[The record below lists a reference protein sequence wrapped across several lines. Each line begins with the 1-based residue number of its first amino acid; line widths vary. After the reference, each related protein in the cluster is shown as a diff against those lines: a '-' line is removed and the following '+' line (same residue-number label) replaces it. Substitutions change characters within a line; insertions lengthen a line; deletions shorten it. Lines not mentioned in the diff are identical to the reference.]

1 MSKSFATG
9 RTEGVLNG
17 LLLDLRDRLK
27 PPLWEFI
34 NRAAKQ
40 AEERRWNLYLVGGIV
55 RDLLVHQFDDRCP
68 ILFTD
73 IDLVVD
79 GFEGTAVTNGGIE
92 LAKILKQLYPNT
104 RVEIHPKFQTA
115 DLIWKHD
122 PEFDSLSIDFATAR
136 TEYYPYP
143 GASPVVRASSIR
155 QDLYRRDFTVNAF
168 ALQLTQPDRGKL
180 LDFFGGR
187 EDLKNRLIR
196 VLHPQS
202 FFDDPTRIYRA
213 VRYTLRLK
221 SELEAQTRSYLNAA
235 IDSGIHRQIQTEQT
249 KVPGV
254 QTRLKKEIKYMLEA
268 PYWQTELKQLANL
281 GALKFIHP
289 QLTLDNRLFRQ
300 MQAIDRGLRRF
311 HSFLKVR
318 IDRWVILLELLLTR
332 LDAEDGLQVAANL
345 QLSEDS
351 LDRLHKFYRFREHTL
366 ERLSQSQRTSEI
378 VSVLQPHDLPF
389 LILIAVC
396 SSRSI
401 RRKIWQYIT
410 QWSQIKPMLNGE
422 DLKRMGYRPSPQ
434 FKEILEEVKIR
445 TLDGEFG
452 DRTQAETFVLKN
464 YSPQ

>member
-1 MSKSFATG
+1 MD
-9 RTEGVLNG
+9 G

-27 PPLWEFI
+27 PPLWEFV

-79 GFEGTAVTNGGIE
+79 GFEGTAVANGGIE
-92 LAKILKQLYPNT
+92 LAKTLQPLYPNT

-143 GASPVVRASSIR
+143 GASPVVQASSIR

-213 VRYTLRLK
+213 VRYTLRLQ
-221 SELEAQTRSYLNAA
+221 SELEVQTRSYLNAA

-268 PYWQTELKQLANL
+268 PYWQTELKQLAEL

-289 QLTLDNRLFRQ
+289 QLTLDDRLFRQ
-300 MQAIDRGLRRF
+300 MQALDRGLQKF
-311 HSFLKVR
+311 HSFLNVR
-318 IDRWVILLELLLTR
+318 IDRWIILLELLLTS
-332 LDAEDGLQVAANL
+332 LEAEDCLQVAANL

-351 LDRLHKFYRFREHTL
+351 LDRLQKFYRFWKNDL
-366 ERLSQSQRTSEI
+366 ESLDRSQHPSEI
-378 VSVLQPHDLPF
+378 VNLLLRHDLSL
-389 LILIAVC
+389 LILIAIC

-401 RRKIWQYIT
+401 RRKLWQYIT
-410 QWSQIKPMLNGE
+410 QWSQIKPILNGE
-422 DLKRMGYRPSPQ
+422 DLKKMGYRPSPQ
-434 FKEILEEVKIR
+434 FKAILEEVRIR

-452 DRTQAETFVLKN
+452 NRTQAEAFILKN
-464 YSPQ
+464 YPHQ